1 MTDIILPIVWLR
13 QKRICLQFGKPGF
26 DPRIEKIP
34 GGGNNNPTQYFCLRN
49 SMDREAW
56 RAIVRGV
63 AESNT
68 TERLTLYTQVHSIES
83 DSNKSKNPKINYLK
97 S

>member
-1 MTDIILPIVWLR
+1 MILKKSPALQELGCLGSIPRSGRTPGERNGYPR
-13 QKRICLQFGKPGF
+13 QYSGL
-26 DPRIEKIP
+26 E
-34 GGGNNNPTQYFCLRN
+34 Y

-68 TERLTLYTQVHSIES
+68 TERLTL
-83 DSNKSKNPKINYLK
+83 
-97 S
+97 